1 MIKAMS
7 QAGLNLFIPMEL
19 LINSLNAL
27 SLSEKRQISQI
38 LDEAIAD
45 AKEDDWRENEETKKE
60 IQLVRDEYANGNYSQ
75 FSNIKEQL
83 KQGAIKRA
91 ERDLE
96 LVEEWVNLEEEAC

>member
-7 QAGLNLFIPMEL
+7 QTGLNLFILMEL

-27 SLSEKRQISQI
+27 SLSEKRQISQ
-38 LDEAIAD
+38 LLNEAIAD
-45 AKEDDWRENEETKKE
+45 NEEENLQEDEETKKE
-60 IQLVRDEYANGNYSQ
+60 IQLVRDEYANGSYSK

-91 ERDLE
+91 ERDLG
-96 LVEEWVNLEEEAC
+96 LVEEWFNLEEEAC

>member
-7 QAGLNLFIPMEL
+7 QTGLNLFILMEL

-27 SLSEKRQISQI
+27 SLSEKRQISQ
-38 LDEAIAD
+38 LLNEAIAD
-45 AKEDDWRENEETKKE
+45 DEEENLQEDEETKKE
-60 IQLVRDEYANGNYSQ
+60 IQLVRDEYANGSYSK

-91 ERDLE
+91 ERDLG
-96 LVEEWVNLEEEAC
+96 LVEEWFNLEEEAC